1 MKQTKMKQNK
11 VLRRLTTLAMAAML
25 CIGGTMTALAAPSP
39 STGTEA
45 SPAGA
50 VITKN
55 LEMADGTAA
64 PTGTFTFNFTK
75 VSEDGAA
82 PTAAMPT
89 IPGRTVAV
97 SGMTSSSTGGVTTL
111 TGDTVDIL
119 TGITFPH
126 AGIYEYSVTE
136 ADISSSYTGN
146 DSMTCSGAAYTV
158 RVYVENGVTNPA
170 ITFAKHI
177 EVVKTADDTGASVSG
192 GKVDMTAT
200 TNEFVFV
207 NTFAV
212 TGGGGT
218 NPTTS
223 SALKLNKTVTGAYGD
238 KTMPFAFEL
247 TMTKAALDAGTP
259 TYKLYLFNN
268 GTLQTTIP
276 ASVLSSGGSIQNDGT
291 NDYIEVT
298 AGTPVNVNL
307 AHGQELSVLSA
318 TVGTTY
324 KVTETGVA
332 DYTPSVNVTTNG
344 TAVNTPGTIGA
355 NLSTGNSELISAGAN
370 SAAFTNAF
378 NDPTSPPTGFGI
390 DSLPFVLLIGLVVG
404 AFVVVGVTKYR
415 KKNYASK

>member
-1 MKQTKMKQNK
+1 MKRTKMKQNK
-11 VLRRLTTLAMAAML
+11 VLRRLTTLALAAML
-25 CIGGTMTALAAPSP
+25 CIGGSMTALAAPSP

-55 LEMADGTAA
+55 LNMADGTVT

-82 PTAAMPT
+82 PSSAMPT
-89 IPGRTVAV
+89 IPGRTVAI
-97 SGMTSSSTGGVTTL
+97 SAMASSSAGGITTL

-126 AGIYEYSVTE
+126 AGIYEYSVAET
-136 ADISSSYTGN
+136 DIGSSYTGN
-146 DSMTCSGAAYTV
+146 DSMTCSQATYTV

-177 EVVKTADDTGASVSG
+177 EVVKTADDTGATITG
-192 GKVDMTAT
+192 GKVDMGAT

-207 NTFAV
+207 NTYAV
-212 TGGGGT
+212 TGGGT

-247 TMTKAALDAGTP
+247 TMTKAALDGGTP

-307 AHGQELSVLSA
+307 THGQELSVLSA

-324 KVTETGVA
+324 KVTETGVPS
-332 DYTPSVNVTTNG
+332 YTPSVKVTTNG
-344 TAVNTPGTIGA
+344 TDVNTPGAMGTT
-355 NLSTGNSELISAGAN
+355 LSTGNSELISAGTN